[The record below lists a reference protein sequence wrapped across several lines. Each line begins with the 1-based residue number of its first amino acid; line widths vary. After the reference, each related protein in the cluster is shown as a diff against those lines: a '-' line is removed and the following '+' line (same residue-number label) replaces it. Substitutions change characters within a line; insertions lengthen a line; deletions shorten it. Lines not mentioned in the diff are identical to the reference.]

1 MNVTEEGRTAMQ
13 NGAEAMTS
21 AKEHMRHGANLVA
34 DQGQEM
40 ASKAWRGA
48 QRAGGQVSGFVHR
61 RPVETALLS
70 AAAACLITG
79 LAFWATRPD

>member
-1 MNVTEEGRTAMQ
+1 MNITEEGKTAMQ
-13 NGAEAMTS
+13 NGADAMAT
-21 AKEHMRHGANLVA
+21 AKEHMKHGASEMA
-34 DQGQEM
+34 DRSQEV

-48 QRAGGQVSGFVHR
+48 QRAGGEVSGFVHR

-79 LAFWATRPD
+79 LAFWFTRPD

>member
-1 MNVTEEGRTAMQ
+1 MQ
-13 NGAEAMTS
+13 NGADAMTS
-21 AKEHMRHGANLVA
+21 AREYVQHGANTMA
-34 DQGQEM
+34 DQGQEI

-48 QRAGGQVSGFVHR
+48 QRAGDQVSGFVHR

-70 AAAACLITG
+70 AAVACLITG

>member
-1 MNVTEEGRTAMQ
+1 MDITEERRAAMQ
-13 NGAEAMTS
+13 NGADAMTS
-21 AKEHMRHGANLVA
+21 AREHVQHGANMVA
-34 DQGQEM
+34 DQSQEI

-48 QRAGGQVSGFVHR
+48 QRAGDQVSGFVHR

-70 AAAACLITG
+70 AAVACLITG

>member
-1 MNVTEEGRTAMQ
+1 MDITEEGKTAMQ
-13 NGAEAMTS
+13 NGADAMTS
-21 AKEHMRHGANLVA
+21 AKEHMRHGASVMA

-48 QRAGGQVSGFVHR
+48 QRAGDQVSGFVHR

-70 AAAACLITG
+70 AAVACLITG

>member
-1 MNVTEEGRTAMQ
+1 
-13 NGAEAMTS
+13 
-21 AKEHMRHGANLVA
+21 
-34 DQGQEM
+34 M

-48 QRAGGQVSGFVHR
+48 QRAGDQVSGFVHR

-70 AAAACLITG
+70 AAVACLITG